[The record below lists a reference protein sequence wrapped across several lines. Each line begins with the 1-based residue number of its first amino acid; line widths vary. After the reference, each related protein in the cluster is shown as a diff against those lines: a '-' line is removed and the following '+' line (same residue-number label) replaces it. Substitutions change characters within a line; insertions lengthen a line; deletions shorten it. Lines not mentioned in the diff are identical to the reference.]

1 MSKPPTAPAATVLRL
16 SRYHCFLGELQ
27 RSAEPGLI
35 RSREIADELGLSEE
49 TVRHDL
55 SFVAVKGRSGAGYDP
70 SALFEAIQAFLDL
83 SALHPFF
90 AIGNT
95 DILRGLTITFPAA
108 DFGMRPV
115 AYFSE
120 RPEDVGMEVDGL
132 PIQALSAVATTA
144 RESGATIALVACEP
158 AAVDSVLENLSC
170 AGIKGVLM
178 LTPVLRPTHPASMDV
193 TYFRIPCS
201 LKALAGA
208 EPAAS
213 TPSCCGSNG

>member
-1 MSKPPTAPAATVLRL
+1 MSESPTASAATVLRL
-16 SRYHCFLGELQ
+16 SRYHCLLGELR

-55 SFVAVKGRSGAGYDP
+55 SFVGVKGRSGAGYDP
-70 SALFEAIQAFLDL
+70 AALFDAIQAFLDL

-90 AIGNT
+90 AIGNA
-95 DILRGLTITFPAA
+95 DILRGLAITFPAA

-120 RPEDVGMEVDGL
+120 HPEDVGVEVDGL
-132 PIQALSAVATTA
+132 PIRDLSAVAATA
-144 RESGATIALVACEP
+144 RDSGVTIALVACRP
-158 AAVDSVLENLSC
+158 TDVDAVLDVLSC

-178 LTPVLRPTHPASMDV
+178 LTPVLRPKHPSTMDV

-201 LKALAGA
+201 LKALASS
-208 EPAAS
+208 EPA
-213 TPSCCGSNG
+213 TPPAPCCGSKG